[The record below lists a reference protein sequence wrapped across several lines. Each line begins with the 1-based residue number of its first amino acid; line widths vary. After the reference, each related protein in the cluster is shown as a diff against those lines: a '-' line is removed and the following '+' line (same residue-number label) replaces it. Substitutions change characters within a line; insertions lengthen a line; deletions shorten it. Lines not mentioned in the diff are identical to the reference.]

1 MLTEHEKTQIRRMVD
16 EFTADIRRLELRR
29 QELLALLPEEPRAKR
44 HQQPLNPRSLR
55 P

>member
-1 MLTEHEKTQIRRMVD
+1 LVD
-16 EFTADIRRLELRR
+16 ETTADIRRLELRR